1 LIEKYW
7 DAVSHFRLRRR
18 RYGPCGGL
26 RSAASDHLLAVGN
39 DEFIKHRI
47 TSHPVQRM
55 PELTCTMFE
64 TAQLSNAGE
73 PDDSACFREAG
84 AATTA

>member
-1 LIEKYW
+1 
-7 DAVSHFRLRRR
+7 
-18 RYGPCGGL
+18 
-26 RSAASDHLLAVGN
+26 
-39 DEFIKHRI
+39 
-47 TSHPVQRM
+47 M

>member
-1 LIEKYW
+1 
-7 DAVSHFRLRRR
+7 
-18 RYGPCGGL
+18 
-26 RSAASDHLLAVGN
+26 
-39 DEFIKHRI
+39 
-47 TSHPVQRM
+47 M

-84 AATTA
+84 AATTAWRSRRDTDSTRSP